1 MGLECDAMGRPPLAL
16 GTAGA
21 IRCYK
26 TDTGYRARVLIRD
39 FDGAGPCRR
48 TAWTHQSLRGARPE
62 VGPA

>member
-1 MGLECDAMGRPPLAL
+1 MGLRCGGRRRLPLAL

-39 FDGAGPCRR
+39 LDGAVRAVERR
-48 TAWTHQSLRGARPE
+48 GLPRRPRS
-62 VGPA
+62 GH